1 MCNPE
6 FTDGVREQV
15 RKLITHTNEL
25 RLKYT
30 EVAERH
36 QVGNLGDEAIEDLN
50 QTVHLL
56 ESDTAAFERLLE
68 KA

>member
-15 RKLITHTNEL
+15 RKLINHTDEL
-25 RLKYT
+25 RLKYSD
-30 EVAERH
+30 VAERH
-36 QVGNLGDEAIEDLN
+36 RVGNLGDEAIENLN
-50 QTVHLL
+50 QVIHLL
-56 ESDTAAFERLLE
+56 ESDSAAFERLLE